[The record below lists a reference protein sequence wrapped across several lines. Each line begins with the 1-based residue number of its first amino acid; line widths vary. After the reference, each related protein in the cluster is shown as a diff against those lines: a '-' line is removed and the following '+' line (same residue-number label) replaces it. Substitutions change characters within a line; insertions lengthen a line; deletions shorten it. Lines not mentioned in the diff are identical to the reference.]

1 MKNNT
6 KQISPPAA
14 WIPLTYSLGFL
25 LRSKRLMAWSMLLI
39 LITFLFTWGGY
50 AVAVDFVD
58 GLTGDFFLAEPEANG
73 VWGWTKYLGWQLV
86 HWLFLI
92 ISRIVSFYL
101 AFLVAY
107 SLSAPGYVFLS
118 TAAEKKYEGQDFEAD
133 AALNI
138 KGVLIDLWEGVKI
151 AAFGVI
157 VTIAA
162 LAANFIPGVGQ
173 IVVFLLY
180 SYYSALMFVD
190 YPSSRRRWSLRRK
203 IVWLQEHNRQAFRLG
218 VFPALVSMVPVLNIF
233 FIAMLF
239 PLMTVHCTLNFTAIE
254 KQTKQ
259 QP

>member
-1 MKNNT
+1 M
-6 KQISPPAA
+6 
-14 WIPLTYSLGFL
+14 
-25 LRSKRLMAWSMLLI
+25 I